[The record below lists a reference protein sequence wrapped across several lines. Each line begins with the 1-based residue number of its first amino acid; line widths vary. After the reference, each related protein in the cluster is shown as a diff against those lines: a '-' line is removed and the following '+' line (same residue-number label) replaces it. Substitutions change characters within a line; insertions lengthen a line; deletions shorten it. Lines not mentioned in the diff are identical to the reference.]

1 MIYHP
6 PSPTLSLP
14 ISHTSTWPREVAA
27 TAGEKK
33 REENEKR
40 SFRLKLR
47 GITPDG
53 ALLPNVRVLVG
64 EVIDCMDS
72 NGRWFQTEISEIE
85 TVRPP
90 GGSGGGS
97 KSKVGCAVICPIPV
111 FTTMDRNGTG
121 HLQTVVGEVKAIRVD
136 FSDAGGREEW
146 IFVDSDRLAPAEKFT
161 RDSLQCME
169 NLELGSNG
177 VSNGSNGSSN
187 QQSKDTPAARQSLIL
202 RKNSNSNSNSALL
215 KPSPPTVCSYPGF
228 GACGLTNL
236 DITCYINSAVQCIGY
251 MPLLRSYLVSGKYRR
266 NGDLNRDNPLG
277 TGGKI
282 FEEFAEL
289 LRVMWS
295 GKVDNENKD

>member
-1 MIYHP
+1 
-6 PSPTLSLP
+6 
-14 ISHTSTWPREVAA
+14 
-27 TAGEKK
+27 
-33 REENEKR
+33 
-40 SFRLKLR
+40 
-47 GITPDG
+47 
-53 ALLPNVRVLVG
+53 
-64 EVIDCMDS
+64 MDS

-136 FSDAGGREEW
+136 FSDAGGRDEW

-161 RDSLQCME
+161 RGSLQCME

-215 KPSPPTVCSYPGF
+215 KPSPPTVYSYPGF

-236 DITCYINSAVQCIGY
+236 GNTCYINSAVQCIGY

-277 TGGKI
+277 TGISTGTTRWERGARSLRSSRSLYCHYCHRYHYHLRCHRRRNPQ
-282 FEEFAEL
+282 FENRNYEDRCRKQKL
-289 LRVMWS
+289 
-295 GKVDNENKD
+295 